1 MPLLLNKKTTQST
14 KPTTTT
20 EGFFLCQ
27 SLSFFLSFLSLS
39 FSKFKNQKE
48 QKKKSFHIFFK
59 NKHRAPFFLFFSFTL
74 Q

>member
-27 SLSFFLSFLSLS
+27 SLSFFLSFS
-39 FSKFKNQKE
+39 FFVFFQIQKSKGTKKE
-48 QKKKSFHIFFK
+48 TPLPSSFHIFF
-59 NKHRAPFFLFFSFTL
+59 
-74 Q
+74 